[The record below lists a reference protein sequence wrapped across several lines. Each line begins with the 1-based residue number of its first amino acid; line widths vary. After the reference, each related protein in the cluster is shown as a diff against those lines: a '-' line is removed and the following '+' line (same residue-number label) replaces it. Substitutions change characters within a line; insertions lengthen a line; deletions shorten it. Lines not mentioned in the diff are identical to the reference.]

1 MNFKKPEFW
10 DYSGLSIWSII
21 LYPLSL
27 LFLFASLV
35 IRLLKIQKKFP
46 IPIICVGNIYVG
58 GTGKTPLAIEIFK
71 IIKSS
76 GKNPGFVKK
85 GYDYLFDE
93 IKMLEK
99 IGKTYLNK
107 NREEAI
113 NLLISFEHDVA
124 ILDDGFQDFSI
135 KKDFSIV
142 CFNSRQLI
150 GNGFI
155 IPSGPLRENIKSI
168 KRADCIVINGDRN
181 IEFENKINKINKN
194 VKIFYSKYKITNL
207 DKFKNKKVLAFAGI
221 GNPSNFF
228 ELLKE
233 NNINVKK
240 TYSYPDHHFYSVGEL
255 DGIMADRF
263 IFSDL
268 KTKKVNEQDVLLVT
282 TEKDYSRINNYN
294 KQFIDYV
301 EVDLEIENKNE
312 FINLIKSKL

>member
-1 MNFKKPEFW
+1 MKLSKPKFW
-10 DYSGLSIWSII
+10 DYPGISFWSII
-21 LYPLSL
+21 LYPVSI
-27 LFLFASLV
+27 LFLLVSL
-35 IRLLKIQKKFP
+35 IIKLLKIQKKFP

-58 GTGKTPLAIEIFK
+58 GTGKTPLVLEIFK

-76 GKNPGFVKK
+76 GKNPGFIKK
-85 GYDYLFDE
+85 GYNYLDDE

-107 NREEAI
+107 DRKQAI
-113 NLLISFEHDVA
+113 SSLISFKHDVA

-135 KKDFSIV
+135 KKDFSVI

-168 KRADCIVINGDRN
+168 KRAECIFINGNRS

-194 VKIFYSKYKITNL
+194 VKIFYSKYIIKNL
-207 DKFKNKKVLAFAGI
+207 DKFKNKKVVAFAGI

-233 NNINVKK
+233 NNINLVK
-240 TYSYPDHHFYSVGEL
+240 TYPFPDHHNYSNQEL
-255 DGIMADRF
+255 ENIVTD
-263 IFSDL
+263 S
-268 KTKKVNEQDVLLVT
+268 KKNHTIIAT
-282 TEKDYSRINNYN
+282 TEKDYSRINE
-294 KQFIDYV
+294 KLKLICEYV
-301 EVDLEIENKNE
+301 KVDLEIENKNE
-312 FINLIKSKL
+312 FINLIKNKI